1 MAETNKGATTAA
13 AVTVAGPGAGAPLA
27 GPGTGKT
34 HSEVLASRGERFA
47 SYDPAAFPAL
57 TGREEDWRFTPLKRL
72 RGLHDGSAAADGE
85 RGEDKVE
92 LSLPDGVTAEQV
104 GRDDPRVGKAGVPVD
119 VVAARAYQEA
129 QQVTVITVP
138 KEQVLTEPVRMDVRA
153 LGGVAFAHVVFDVKP
168 FAEAVIVLEHTGSG
182 ARAAIVDLL
191 VGDGAKATLISVQD
205 WDRDAVHLAQQNAL
219 VGRDATVKSVNVTF
233 GGDLVRLIPQVRY
246 TAPGGDAE
254 LLGLYFADDGQ
265 HLEQRLF
272 VDHAVPNC
280 RSRVTYKGALQG
292 ADAHT
297 VWVGDVLIRAA
308 AEGTDTYELN
318 RNLVLT
324 DGARADSVPNLEI
337 ETGEIVGA
345 GHASATGRFD
355 DEQLFYLQSRGIRED
370 DARRLVVRGFF
381 ADVIARIG
389 IPDLEERLMLK
400 VETELSRSVSAEGT
414 SSDSLSADSAS
425 SESASAAQEVRA

>member
-1 MAETNKGATTAA
+1 MTAA

-34 HSEVLASRGERFA
+34 HSEVLASRGERFT
-47 SYDPAAFPAL
+47 SFDPAAFPAV

-72 RGLHDGSAAADGE
+72 RGLLEDGTAADG
-85 RGEDKVE
+85 GAKVDWE
-92 LSLPDGVTAEQV
+92 LPEGATKEQV
-104 GRDDPRVGKAGVPVD
+104 GSDDPRAVKAGAPMD
-119 VVAARAYQEA
+119 IAAA
-129 QQVTVITVP
+129 QAFQKADKVTVVTVA
-138 KEQVLTEPVRMDVRA
+138 KETVLAGPVRVGIHA
-153 LGGVAFAHVVFDVKP
+153 EGGTAFSHLVFDVKP
-168 FAEAVIVLEHTGSG
+168 FAEAVIVLDHTGTGTRS
-182 ARAAIVDLL
+182 ANVDVL
-191 VGDGAKATLISVQD
+191 VGDGAKVTYVSIQD
-205 WDRDAVHLAQQNAL
+205 WDRDAVHLAEQNAL
-219 VGRDATVKSVNVTF
+219 VGRDATFKSVNVTF
-233 GGDLVRLIPQVRY
+233 GGDLVRLVPRVNF

-254 LLGLYFADDGQ
+254 LLGVYFADDGQ

-272 VDHAVPNC
+272 VDHSVPNC

-297 VWVGDVLIRAA
+297 VWIGDVLIRAA

-355 DEQLFYLQSRGIRED
+355 DEQLFYLQARGIPENE
-370 DARRLVVRGFF
+370 ARRLVVRGFF
-381 ADVIARIG
+381 ADVVSRIG
-389 IPDLEERLMLK
+389 IPDLEERLMEK
-400 VETELSRSVSAEGT
+400 VETELARTVVVDVDAVAAA
-414 SSDSLSADSAS
+414 LSAT
-425 SESASAAQEVRA
+425 EVTA